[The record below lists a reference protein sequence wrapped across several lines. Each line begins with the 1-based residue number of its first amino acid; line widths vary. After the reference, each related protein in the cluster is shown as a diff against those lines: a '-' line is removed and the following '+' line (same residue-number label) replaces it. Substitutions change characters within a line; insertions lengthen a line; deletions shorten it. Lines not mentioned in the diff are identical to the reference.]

1 MMDHDGI
8 GTFSF
13 FFSWSLWEMVI
24 LQGSTL
30 TVSKA
35 NRSREEVATSVLC
48 DQVMEF
54 TQQSFDAM
62 GSTSGRN
69 LPGSRGNSTRRK
81 QADRSGGDLG
91 PVISY
96 WCIVNFLG
104 CWDHY

>member
-1 MMDHDGI
+1 
-8 GTFSF
+8 
-13 FFSWSLWEMVI
+13 MVI

-69 LPGSRGNSTRRK
+69 LPGSRAK
-81 QADRSGGDLG
+81 QHEKKTGGSLRGGPGTSDFLLVHSEFFGLLG
-91 PVISY
+91 SLLVM
-96 WCIVNFLG
+96 
-104 CWDHY
+104 DHSLIP